1 MGLWGRHFMK
11 TSRSNS
17 SRSAGPDEGL
27 LSKTAPVPALVAG
40 VPAAAA
46 VLEQAP
52 VLTLLYEIG
61 AELTSILDLEAL
73 MRAIGTRV
81 KRLIDYDLFNV
92 MLLNPATQ
100 RLEHAFSLK
109 YDEHVEVTQ
118 TLALGQGLCGTAALE
133 RRPIRVERVAED
145 PRYVMCEIAGGVQ
158 SELVVPLLVQDRVLG
173 VLDLESLRPEAFTR
187 DHEQM
192 LSILGSTA
200 AIALENA
207 RLYDQL
213 RRAEQRKKQDLE
225 RAREVQQLLL
235 PKEMPAV
242 PGLDIAAVYLP
253 AQELG
258 GDFYDFLH
266 YRDGRLAIAVGDVSG
281 KGPAAALLASLGV
294 GILREHAVHQPSP
307 PAEMLADLNGHL
319 QILGGNGRFIAM
331 AFSVYDP
338 ATAELCL
345 ANAGFPP
352 PLVVRDKRPIPIA
365 VAGVP
370 LGLLPDS
377 TYEMIRLRLQPGDT
391 VVFCS
396 DGVQEQTNATEEE
409 YGNERLIS
417 QLASSCATSSAGQI
431 VAAILRSLDDYA
443 AAGASREP
451 GDDRTIVVLRV
462 TNGAQ

>member
-1 MGLWGRHFMK
+1 MRDGVNTSSSDSSGQGR
-11 TSRSNS
+11 TEEGYP
-17 SRSAGPDEGL
+17 AG
-27 LSKTAPVPALVAG
+27 TARVPALAVEI
-40 VPAAAA
+40 PAAAA
-46 VLEQAP
+46 ALEQAP
-52 VLTLLYEIG
+52 VLSLLYEIG
-61 AELTSILDLEAL
+61 AELTSILDLEEL
-73 MRAIGTRV
+73 MRAIGTRI

-92 MLLNPATQ
+92 MLLNSATQ

-109 YDEHVEVTQ
+109 YDERVEVKQ
-118 TLALGQGLCGTAALE
+118 TLGLGQGLCGAAALE
-133 RRPIRVERVAED
+133 KHSIRVERVAED
-145 PRYVMCEIAGGVQ
+145 PRYVMCEIAAGVQ
-158 SELVVPLLVQDRVLG
+158 SELVVPLIIRDRVLG
-173 VLDLESLRPEAFTR
+173 VLDLESLRPQAFTH

-192 LSILGSTA
+192 LSILAYTA

-213 RRAEQRKKQDLE
+213 RRAEQRKKQDLD

-242 PGLDIAAVYLP
+242 PGLDIAAMYLP

-258 GDFYDFLH
+258 GDFYDFLP
-266 YRDGRLAIAVGDVSG
+266 YQDGRLAIAVGDVAG

-319 QILGGNGRFIAM
+319 QILGGNGQFIAM
-331 AFSVYDP
+331 AFGVYDP
-338 ATAELCL
+338 VSAELCL

-352 PLVVRDKRPIPIA
+352 PLMVRDERAIPLD

-377 TYEMIRLRLQPGDT
+377 EYEAIRLRLRPGDT

-396 DGVQEQTNATEEE
+396 DGVQEQTNATGEEF
-409 YGNERLIS
+409 GTERLMS
-417 QLASSCATSSAGQI
+417 RLAVVCASSSAAQI
-431 VAAILRSLDDYA
+431 AAGIVRALEDHA
-443 AAGASREP
+443 AAVPGREH
-451 GDDRTIVVLRV
+451 GDDRTIMVLRV
-462 TNGAQ
+462 ASGTD

>member
-1 MGLWGRHFMK
+1 MK
-11 TSRSNS
+11 TSRSDS
-17 SRSAGPDEGL
+17 SHSGGPDQGL
-27 LSKTAPVPALVAG
+27 PGKAAPVPAPAAG
-40 VPAAAA
+40 VPAAVAA
-46 VLEQAP
+46 LEQAR
-52 VLTLLYEIG
+52 VLALLYEIG

-81 KRLIDYDLFNV
+81 KRLVDYDLFNV

-118 TLALGQGLCGTAALE
+118 TLVLGQGLCGTAALE

-145 PRYVMCEIAGGVQ
+145 PRYVLCEIAGGVQ
-158 SELVVPLLVQDRVLG
+158 SELAVPLLVQDRVLG
-173 VLDLESLRPEAFTR
+173 VLDLESLRPQAFTQ

-192 LSILGSTA
+192 LSILASTA

-213 RRAEQRKKQDLE
+213 RRAEQRKKQDLD

-242 PGLDIAAVYLP
+242 PGLDIATVYLP

-266 YRDGRLAIAVGDVSG
+266 YRDGRLAIAIGDVSG

-331 AFSVYDP
+331 AFGVYDP
-338 ATAELCL
+338 VKAELCL

-352 PLVVRDKRPIPIA
+352 PLMVRDQRTIPLE

-377 TYEMIRLRLQPGDT
+377 AYEVIRLQLQPGDT

-396 DGVQEQTNATEEE
+396 DGIQEQTNAAEEE
-409 YGNERLIS
+409 FGNERLMS
-417 QLASSCATSSAGQI
+417 RLASSCATSSAAQI
-431 VAAILRSLDDYA
+431 AAEILKALDDYA
-443 AAGASREP
+443 AGVAGREH
-451 GDDRTIVVLRV
+451 GDDRTIIVLRV
-462 TNGAQ
+462 TNGA